1 MKNVFLLLLLF
12 FKQWRG
18 IKGYIYSN
26 FYILE
31 MRAREGTALFSGN
44 SRT

>member
-1 MKNVFLLLLLF
+1 MFLNMKNDF
-12 FKQWRG
+12 FKAMEG
-18 IKGYIYSN
+18 NTIGYIYSN